1 MEPCDGPKLVAS
13 AMREHLDRLLAQ
25 TSIVT
30 LALGVAIG
38 WSLFQVAK
46 GVADLVEGLLTK
58 YPSQSELLAFRNSQT
73 ATWIVGGRV
82 LMFTTLITGAVELAV
97 VLLVA
102 VLIARRRTV

>member
-1 MEPCDGPKLVAS
+1 
-13 AMREHLDRLLAQ
+13 MREHIDRLLAQ
-25 TSIVT
+25 TSITT

-58 YPSQSELLAFRNSQT
+58 YPSGSQLIAYQDSQV
-73 ATWIVGGRV
+73 ATWIVRGRV
-82 LMFTTLITGAVELAV
+82 LTFTTLISGTVELAL

-102 VLIARRRTV
+102 ALIAHRAALRSPTRHGHA